1 MPSQRQAIHA
11 SSAPKPNG
19 NYSHVV
25 REGNTLHIA
34 GWMGDD
40 PVTGDIVPG
49 GIEAQTHRAILNI
62 KACLLAANSSLDK
75 IVRRR
80 IYIMKMSDFRRVD
93 EIWAEYFEEP
103 YPVSTCVQVSGLAK
117 EGALVEL
124 EVVAQA

>member
-1 MPSQRQAIHA
+1 QAIHA

-34 GWMGDD
+34 
-40 PVTGDIVPG
+40 
-49 GIEAQTHRAILNI
+49 
-62 KACLLAANSSLDK
+62 CLLAANSSLDK

-80 IYIMKMSDFRRVD
+80 IYLMKMSDFRKVD